1 MITNEYSQEAVV
13 SNELV
18 IPQKDYHKLYVK
30 QSKIKHVLFALFMVA
45 LLVAAGIFLN
55 SVV

>member
-1 MITNEYSQEAVV
+1 MITNDYSQEAIV

-18 IPQKDYHKLYVK
+18 IPRRDYHKIYVK
-30 QSKIKHVLFALFMVA
+30 QSKIKHVLFAFFVVA